1 MGRVNWGV
9 RSVPHEIASELH
21 VGDGAENVRHE
32 GGFYYVN
39 DMSVGANGGAGG
51 HLGAWFC

>member
-1 MGRVNWGV
+1 M
-9 RSVPHEIASELH
+9 PHEIASELH

-51 HLGAWFC
+51 HLGVWFC